1 MGKFFNDK
9 NQLAV
14 FEDYLGDQHK
24 KYRSSLN
31 NKEYESAKTYNFL
44 EYNYYRLKKLA
55 KLLHK
60 KIYNLGSDDFFDL
73 TYDEYHT
80 EIKNKKNIVL
90 DYLCNE
96 NELFQKKQEE
106 IYHYFFT
113 RK

>member
-9 NQLAV
+9 NLLAG
-14 FEDYLGDQHK
+14 FEDYIGDRQK

-31 NKEYESAKTYNFL
+31 DKEFENVKIYNFL

-60 KIYNLGSDDFFDL
+60 KIYNLGSDEYFDSV
-73 TYDEYHT
+73 YREYEV
-80 EIKNKKNIVL
+80 EIKSKRK
-90 DYLCNE
+90 
-96 NELFQKKQEE
+96 ELIEILSGQDHPFQKKQES

>member
-9 NQLAV
+9 NPLAG
-14 FEDYLGDQHK
+14 FEDYISEQ
-24 KYRSSLN
+24 N
-31 NKEYESAKTYNFL
+31 NKYIQPSDNKEFEAVKVYNFL

-60 KIYNLGSDDFFDL
+60 KIYNLGSEDFFEHIHS
-73 TYDEYHT
+73 EYQ
-80 EIKNKKNIVL
+80 ESVKSQKKFLIETL
-90 DYLCNE
+90 SDSE
-96 NELFQKKQEE
+96 HGFQKKQEE